1 MHIDNLFN
9 SLVKDLTTM
18 PYSVYTYD
26 NTKSYNSHSKL
37 FEQDNNIIFKCL
49 ATGINQDNIDIS
61 FDRKSLCIKSNNNDS
76 DKDFSSVIN
85 EKINLTKSIDVT
97 NSFANLD
104 RGILTVTMPI
114 DKKDT
119 KQKITFRWYKSFIIY
134 FFKTSF
140 LLVFL
145 YSQKVK

>member
-119 KQKITFRWYKSFIIY
+119 KQKITFR
-134 FFKTSF
+134 
-140 LLVFL
+140 
-145 YSQKVK
+145 